1 MWPLRDLWLIVALA
15 AVEQARSAEGNAA
28 VDGSSIR

>member
-15 AVEQARSAEGNAA
+15 AVEQARSAEGDGV
-28 VDGSSIR
+28 VDGRSIR